1 MGHKLLAT
9 LFDTPPKL
17 SIYCPTVLG
26 TPPFIVFDDADID
39 SVVNAK
45 VSVIFAS
52 TGQICV
58 AGSRL
63 ISSRKIKNELLSK
76 LVAKAKAVIIG
87 DPQNMATEVR
97 RPCIIKQLNHG
108 LAGID
113 ASIKEGAKL
122 LVGGIAIESDGFYF
136 PHHSRLQLCTKC
148 HLC

>member
-39 SVVNAK
+39 SVVNAQ
-45 VSVIFAS
+45 VSAIFAS

-122 LVGGIAIESDGFYF
+122 LVGDIAIESGGFYF
-136 PHHSRLQLCTKC
+136 PSHSRLQRCTKY